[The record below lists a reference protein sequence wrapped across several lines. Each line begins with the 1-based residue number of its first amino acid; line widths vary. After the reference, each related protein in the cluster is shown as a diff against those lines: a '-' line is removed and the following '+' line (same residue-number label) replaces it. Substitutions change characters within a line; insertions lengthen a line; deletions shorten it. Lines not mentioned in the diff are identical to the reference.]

1 MKLVWILT
9 SYLDVWNTQRPLFDG
24 NAYDK
29 DSFEQYHILR
39 RFSPHYGS
47 QHSLPE
53 TLLKEISR
61 RFDHFFLVYTIH
73 ALSEHAT
80 VHSCPDGMVKFC
92 FREDFSRNAFRTD
105 VQAQNKILSVEP
117 PLSTVSASL
126 LPESVDSADFNIPN
140 FANAAQAKA
149 TPPGTAS
156 TDTILDAELRIA
168 NSRNGVDTNDK
179 KDCADE
185 KWEMELFERVKHDPS
200 VPAYFKTTFGIL
212 AANNRDLREERS
224 FLQSR
229 LNL

>member
-9 SYLDVWNTQRPLFDG
+9 SYLD
-24 NAYDK
+24 
-29 DSFEQYHILR
+29 
-39 RFSPHYGS
+39 
-47 QHSLPE
+47 
-53 TLLKEISR
+53 
-61 RFDHFFLVYTIH
+61 
-73 ALSEHAT
+73 
-80 VHSCPDGMVKFC
+80 
-92 FREDFSRNAFRTD
+92 D

-140 FANAAQAKA
+140 FANAAQAK
-149 TPPGTAS
+149 
-156 TDTILDAELRIA
+156 
-168 NSRNGVDTNDK
+168 K

-200 VPAYFKTTFGIL
+200 VPAYLKTTFGIL